1 MLVRRFSSALVVRGA
16 AGVTDQC
23 APPATRSCFHAELD
37 GVVETLAGIT
47 RRVAEMMADAS
58 IAFAEGHVR
67 VAEWVLSGDE
77 ELKARCAEVEA
88 RCLRLLVL
96 QAPVAGDLRVVLTA
110 MRMVG
115 DLGRMIDLGLH
126 VAKIARLKHPRRLIS
141 DDVRAVFAQLS
152 MRAVSLAQDA
162 AAAIESRDQSC
173 GERLAHRDDEVGA
186 LRQQLFPILF
196 SPAWSY
202 GVELAVDIALIGR
215 YYERFADHAVA
226 IAGQVSQLPGH
237 RRFPRPVMVRHAS
250 W

>member
-1 MLVRRFSSALVVRGA
+1 MFVRRSSSALVVRGA

-37 GVVETLAGIT
+37 EVVETLTGIA

-58 IAFAEGHVR
+58 TAFAEGHVQ

-77 ELKARCAEVEA
+77 ELKALCEEVNL

-110 MRMVG
+110 MRVVG
-115 DLGRMIDLGLH
+115 DLERMVDLALH
-126 VAKIARLKHPRRLIS
+126 VAKIARLKHPRRLIP

-162 AAAIESRDQSC
+162 AAAIERRDRSC
-173 GERLAHRDDEVGA
+173 GERFAHRDDEVDA

-196 SPAWSY
+196 SSQWSY

-226 IAGQVSQLPGH
+226 IARQVSQLPGH
-237 RRFPRPVMVRHAS
+237 RRLPRAVMLRHAS
-250 W
+250 S